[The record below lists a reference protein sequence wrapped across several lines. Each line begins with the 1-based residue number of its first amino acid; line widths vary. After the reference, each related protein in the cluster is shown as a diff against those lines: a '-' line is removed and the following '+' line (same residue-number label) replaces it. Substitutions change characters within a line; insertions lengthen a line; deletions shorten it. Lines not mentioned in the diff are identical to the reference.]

1 MAMSGAWF
9 ARIPIEPVVVRV
21 ETISTSSSNTLPS
34 GVRTS
39 TGKLLRAIAVLV
51 LGGLLLLGLLL
62 LARPAGRVGHLV
74 DRALQQERALGHVVV
89 LAVDDLLE
97 RAHRLLDG
105 HVLALGPRERLRHEE
120 RLREETLDLAGA
132 LDGQPVLVREL
143 VDSEDRDDVLR
154 LP

>member
-51 LGGLLLLGLLL
+51 LGGLPLLAGDSVPLAAFGGSPLGL

-74 DRALQQERALGHVVV
+74 DRALQQERPLRDLVV

-97 RAHRLLDG
+97 RAHRVLDR
-105 HVLALGPRERLRHEE
+105 HVLALGP
-120 RLREETLDLAGA
+120 
-132 LDGQPVLVREL
+132 
-143 VDSEDRDDVLR
+143 
-154 LP
+154 